1 MERYPE
7 MTRPLDARFA
17 SWLAASPAPTVG
29 YLLSCGLSLPE
40 REAMAHGTGPGW
52 QGRAL
57 AAVLRECY
65 RRRLDNPTLEE
76 VEVAALSILP
86 APQQDDAGP
95 RPPAMPS
102 AREKWERAIGVTAK
116 GVHGILRHGPASGA
130 AGGEVLFAGGT
141 LGAEAS
147 GLELEQ
153 RVDMIWRRP
162 DGTLEAV
169 LVFEEPVGQGGLRP
183 AEDDW
188 RCVLA
193 AAVVRSLHGETPDVH
208 AVWVSS
214 AAARVSHIP
223 DETLDDRLDLLNR
236 ILEGA
241 RDFEG
246 LSGVGEGA
254 FYRLSDVAGAPYES
268 ADRPGR
274 RRPRGSGLGKGYQ
287 EE

>member
-7 MTRPLDARFA
+7 IPRPLDARFA
-17 SWLAASPAPTVG
+17 SWLESSSAPTVG
-29 YLLSCGLSLPE
+29 YHLSCGLSLPE
-40 REAMAHGTGPGW
+40 RGTMPHGIGPGW

-65 RRRLDNPTLEE
+65 GRRLETPTLEE
-76 VEVAALSILP
+76 VEVAALSVLP
-86 APQQDDAGP
+86 APEQDDDGP
-95 RPPAMPS
+95 RPPAIPS
-102 AREKWERAIGVTAK
+102 TREKWEQAIGVTAK
-116 GVHGILRHGPASGA
+116 AARDILRHGPASGA
-130 AGGEVLFAGGT
+130 AGGEVLFTGGT
-141 LGAEAS
+141 LLAEAS

-169 LVFEEPVGQGGLRP
+169 LVFEEPVGQGNLRP

-193 AAVVRSLHGETPDVH
+193 AAVVRSLHSETPDVH

-223 DETLDDRLDLLNR
+223 NETLDDRLDLLNR
-236 ILEGA
+236 VLEGA
-241 RDFEG
+241 REFEG

-254 FYRLSDVAGAPYES
+254 FYRLSDVDGAPYES
-268 ADRPGR
+268 ANRPGR

>member
-7 MTRPLDARFA
+7 IPRPLDARFA
-17 SWLAASPAPTVG
+17 SWLASSPAPTVG
-29 YLLSCGLSLPE
+29 YHLSCGLSLPE
-40 REAMAHGTGPGW
+40 RETMPHGTGPGW

-65 RRRLDNPTLEE
+65 GRRLETPTLEE
-76 VEVAALSILP
+76 VEVAALSVLP
-86 APQQDDAGP
+86 APEHDDDRP

-116 GVHGILRHGPASGA
+116 AARDILRHGPASGA
-130 AGGEVLFAGGT
+130 AGGEVLFTGGT
-141 LGAEAS
+141 LLAEAS
-147 GLELEQ
+147 GFELEQ

-169 LVFEEPVGQGGLRP
+169 LAFEEPTGVAP
-183 AEDDW
+183 DHAKDDW

-193 AAVVRSLHGETPDVH
+193 AAVVRSLHSETPDVH

-214 AAARVSHIP
+214 AAARVSHIL

-236 ILEGA
+236 VLEGA
-241 RDFEG
+241 REFEG

-254 FYRLSDVAGAPYES
+254 FYRFSDVAGVPYEP
-268 ADRPGR
+268 ANRPGR
-274 RRPRGSGLGKGYQ
+274 GRPRGSGLGKGYQ